1 MAEVTSQ
8 EYITREPAWMEAL
21 RQGLLADVKGVTG
34 TAQPV
39 PEYQVAGLSPEQ
51 TNAIMMAREGIGS
64 YKPFLEQAG
73 GTYGMAGGMYTGAA
87 GMGMAGAQG
96 YDPNMASSFM
106 NPYQAGVTQKALEEM
121 NRQAAIQRQGVAAQA
136 VRGGAFG
143 GSRYGVQQAELG
155 RNLADIQ
162 SKRIFEDYAS
172 NFSQAQQAAMN
183 AFQNQQARTQAA
195 GQMMLGA
202 GQGISG
208 LGQQYAALGQQTQA
222 LGQGDTSFQY
232 NMGANLQALNQKQL
246 DAQRLNQAM
255 YNAEPYQ
262 RLSYYA
268 DILNKTPSGQQGMT
282 MTTAPSPSP
291 FSQIAGLGIAG
302 LGAYNLMK

>member
-1 MAEVTSQ
+1 MAVTTQ
-8 EYITREPAWMEAL
+8 EYVTREPDWMEAL
-21 RQGLLADVKGVTG
+21 RRGLLEDVKGVVS
-34 TAQPV
+34 QPQTV

-51 TNAIMMAREGIGS
+51 VNAVKMAKEGIGV
-64 YKPFLEQAG
+64 YKPYLEQAG
-73 GTYGMAGGMYTGAA
+73 GSYGGAIDMYTGGA
-87 GMGMAGAQG
+87 GMGIAGTQA
-96 YDPNMASSFM
+96 YDPNMARAYM
-106 NPYQAGVTQKALEEM
+106 NPYQEAVTRKAMEEM
-121 NRQAAIQRQGVAAQA
+121 SRQAQIQQQGVAAQA

-143 GSRYGVQQAELG
+143 GSRFGVQQAELG

-162 SKRIFEDYAS
+162 SKRIVEDYAS

-202 GQGISG
+202 GQGIAG
-208 LGQQYAALGQQTQA
+208 VGQQYANLGQQAQA
-222 LGQGDTSFQY
+222 LGQGDVSFQY
-232 NMGANLQALNQKQL
+232 NMGANLQGLQQKLL

-282 MTTAPSPSP
+282 MTTAPNPSP

-302 LGAYNLMK
+302 LGAYNLLK